1 MLQYLINLSIFVPFI
16 IILIVVSIKL
26 SKPNFEGMGIY
37 KYTQIIER
45 TSLNKDTNVFVLK
58 IGNEGC
64 VLVLSPSQ
72 VEKIK
77 DISKQEMQEIEYS
90 KKEIKKIKLVKLN
103 ESKSKL
109 KKLDL
114 SKLDFK
120 KLGLEKVELKK
131 VDLSELELKKLELK
145 KLELKKLELKN
156 LDFKKLSFKENR
168 DGDIS

>member
-1 MLQYLINLSIFVPFI
+1 MLQYLINLSIFIPFI
-16 IILIVVSIKL
+16 IILIVISIKI

-45 TSLNKDTNVFVLK
+45 TTLNKDTNVFVLK
-58 IGNEGC
+58 IGDEGC
-64 VLVLSPSQ
+64 VLVSSSSQ

-77 DISKQEMQEIEYS
+77 DISKQEMQEIEYN

-103 ESKSKL
+103 KSKSKV

-114 SKLDFK
+114 S
-120 KLGLEKVELKK
+120 
-131 VDLSELELKKLELK
+131 ELEFKKLELK

-156 LDFKKLSFKENR
+156 LDFKKLSLKENR

>member
-1 MLQYLINLSIFVPFI
+1 MDNMLQYLINLSIFIPFI
-16 IILIVVSIKL
+16 IILIVISIKI

-45 TSLNKDTNVFVLK
+45 TTLNKDTNVFVLK
-58 IGNEGC
+58 IGDEGC
-64 VLVLSPSQ
+64 VLVSSPSQ

-77 DISKQEMQEIEYS
+77 DISKQEMQEIEYN

-103 ESKSKL
+103 KSKSKV

-114 SKLDFK
+114 S
-120 KLGLEKVELKK
+120 
-131 VDLSELELKKLELK
+131 ELEFKKLELK

-156 LDFKKLSFKENR
+156 LDFKKLSLKENR

>member
-45 TSLNKDTNVFVLK
+45 TNLNKDTNVFVLK

-64 VLVLSPSQ
+64 VLVSSSSQ

-77 DISKQEMQEIEYS
+77 DISKQEMQEIEYN
-90 KKEIKKIKLVKLN
+90 KKEIKKIKLAKLN
-103 ESKSKL
+103 KNKSNL

-120 KLGLEKVELKK
+120 KLELKK

-145 KLELKKLELKN
+145 KLELKKLELKK
-156 LDFKKLSFKENR
+156 LDFKKLSLKENR